1 MDKMK
6 IENRLS
12 DVSFKEEDEQ
22 KMVLE
27 GYAIVF
33 DQETLI
39 GDKEKGFIESIDRN
53 ALKNANMKDV
63 PMKYNHDDS
72 FLIIARTRNNSLRLT
87 VDDIGLKVRA
97 ELIDTDS
104 NKDIYKMVKA
114 GLLDKMSFAFTV
126 SSQKIDRSGDIPKR
140 TITGIDRLYDVSI
153 VDLPAYDQ
161 TSIVVGRSLALVD
174 TELKTMDMED
184 QIKKANIIKK
194 RIHIK
199 TNKGRYLSYEFKCK
213 NERNRRSFI

>member
-1 MDKMK
+1 MDKTK

-140 TITGIDRLYDVSI
+140 TITGIDRIYDVSI

-199 TNKGRYLSYEFKCK
+199 TN
-213 NERNRRSFI
+213 

>member
-1 MDKMK
+1 MDKTK

-39 GDKEKGFIESIDRN
+39 GDKDKGFIESIDRN

-174 TELKTMDMED
+174 TELKPMDMED

-199 TNKGRYLSYEFKCK
+199 TN
-213 NERNRRSFI
+213 

>member
-1 MDKMK
+1 MDKTK

-72 FLIIARTRNNSLRLT
+72 FLIIARTRNNSLRLI
-87 VDDIGLKVRA
+87 VDDIGLKVHA

-199 TNKGRYLSYEFKCK
+199 TN
-213 NERNRRSFI
+213 

>member
-39 GDKEKGFIESIDRN
+39 GDKDKGFIESIDRN

-126 SSQKIDRSGDIPKR
+126 SSQKIDRSGDVPKR

-153 VDLPAYDQ
+153 VDIPAYDQ

-199 TNKGRYLSYEFKCK
+199 TN
-213 NERNRRSFI
+213 

>member
-1 MDKMK
+1 MDKTK

-39 GDKEKGFIESIDRN
+39 GDKDKGFIESIDRN

-161 TSIVVGRSLALVD
+161 TSIVAGRSLALVD

-199 TNKGRYLSYEFKCK
+199 TN
-213 NERNRRSFI
+213 

>member
-174 TELKTMDMED
+174 TELKSMDMED

-199 TNKGRYLSYEFKCK
+199 TN
-213 NERNRRSFI
+213 

>member
-1 MDKMK
+1 MDKTK

-39 GDKEKGFIESIDRN
+39 GDKDKGFIESIDRN

-140 TITGIDRLYDVSI
+140 TITGIERLYDVSI

-199 TNKGRYLSYEFKCK
+199 TN
-213 NERNRRSFI
+213 

>member
-1 MDKMK
+1 MDKTK

-39 GDKEKGFIESIDRN
+39 GDKDKGFIESIDRN

-63 PMKYNHDDS
+63 PMKYNHEDS

-199 TNKGRYLSYEFKCK
+199 TN
-213 NERNRRSFI
+213 

>member
-1 MDKMK
+1 MDKTK

-39 GDKEKGFIESIDRN
+39 GDKDKGFIESIDRN
-53 ALKNANMKDV
+53 ALTNANMKDV

-184 QIKKANIIKK
+184 QFKKANIIKK

-199 TNKGRYLSYEFKCK
+199 TN
-213 NERNRRSFI
+213 

>member
-126 SSQKIDRSGDIPKR
+126 STQKIDRSGDIPKR

-174 TELKTMDMED
+174 TELMAMDMED
-184 QIKKANIIKK
+184 QKKKAEIIKK

-199 TNKGRYLSYEFKCK
+199 TN
-213 NERNRRSFI
+213 

>member
-1 MDKMK
+1 MDKTK

-33 DQETLI
+33 NQETLI

-53 ALKNANMKDV
+53 ALTNANMKDV

-199 TNKGRYLSYEFKCK
+199 TN
-213 NERNRRSFI
+213 

>member
-12 DVSFKEEDEQ
+12 DVSLKEEDEQ

-53 ALKNANMKDV
+53 ALTNANMKDV

-104 NKDIYKMVKA
+104 NKNIYKMVKA

-199 TNKGRYLSYEFKCK
+199 TN
-213 NERNRRSFI
+213 

>member
-12 DVSFKEEDEQ
+12 DVSLKEEDEQ

-53 ALKNANMKDV
+53 ALNNANMKDV

-199 TNKGRYLSYEFKCK
+199 TN
-213 NERNRRSFI
+213 

>member
-1 MDKMK
+1 MDNTK

-12 DVSFKEEDEQ
+12 DASFKEEDEQ

-199 TNKGRYLSYEFKCK
+199 TN
-213 NERNRRSFI
+213 

>member
-174 TELKTMDMED
+174 TELMAMDMED
-184 QIKKANIIKK
+184 QKKKAEIIKK

-199 TNKGRYLSYEFKCK
+199 TN
-213 NERNRRSFI
+213 

>member
-1 MDKMK
+1 MDKTK

-39 GDKEKGFIESIDRN
+39 GDKDKGFIESIDRN
-53 ALKNANMKDV
+53 ALKNAYMKDV

-199 TNKGRYLSYEFKCK
+199 TN
-213 NERNRRSFI
+213 

>member
-12 DVSFKEEDEQ
+12 DVSFNEEDEQ

-199 TNKGRYLSYEFKCK
+199 TN
-213 NERNRRSFI
+213 

>member
-1 MDKMK
+1 MLQKQMSIKLEKMKRRRITKMDKTK

-12 DVSFKEEDEQ
+12 DVSCKEEDEQ

-72 FLIIARTRNNSLRLT
+72 FFFFFRTRNNSLRLT

-199 TNKGRYLSYEFKCK
+199 TN
-213 NERNRRSFI
+213 

>member
-1 MDKMK
+1 MDKTK

-174 TELKTMDMED
+174 TELMAMDMED
-184 QIKKANIIKK
+184 QKKKAEIIKK

-199 TNKGRYLSYEFKCK
+199 TN
-213 NERNRRSFI
+213 

>member
-1 MDKMK
+1 
-6 IENRLS
+6 
-12 DVSFKEEDEQ
+12 
-22 KMVLE
+22 MVLE

-199 TNKGRYLSYEFKCK
+199 TN
-213 NERNRRSFI
+213 

>member
-1 MDKMK
+1 MDKTK

-72 FLIIARTRNNSLRLT
+72 FLVIARTRNNSLRLT

-161 TSIVVGRSLALVD
+161 TSIVVGRSLVLVD

-199 TNKGRYLSYEFKCK
+199 TN
-213 NERNRRSFI
+213 

>member
-39 GDKEKGFIESIDRN
+39 GDKDKGFIESIDRN

-194 RIHIK
+194 RIHIN
-199 TNKGRYLSYEFKCK
+199 TN
-213 NERNRRSFI
+213 